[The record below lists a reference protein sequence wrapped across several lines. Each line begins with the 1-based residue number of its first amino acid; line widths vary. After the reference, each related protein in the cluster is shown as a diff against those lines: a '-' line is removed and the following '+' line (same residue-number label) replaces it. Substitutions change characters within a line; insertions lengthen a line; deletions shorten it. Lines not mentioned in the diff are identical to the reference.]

1 MTRRMLI
8 LVALS
13 VCISGGT
20 LPAQEKP
27 ASHVIL
33 LGTIKVKPGRED
45 DFKKVLAEMSVRMRR
60 EDHGNVRFEFYRA
73 AAGRGQQAE
82 TASTWY
88 EYEEWVDPG
97 IVKRARQM
105 GRADSADDVEG
116 NDGELLVRPAD
127 ARRFPVSA

>member
-1 MTRRMLI
+1 M
-8 LVALS
+8 
-13 VCISGGT
+13 
-20 LPAQEKP
+20 PAQEKA

-73 AAGRGQQAE
+73 APGRGQQAD

-88 EYEEWVDPG
+88 EYEEWVDQEASSAHAKWAGP
-97 IVKRARQM
+97 ILQTTWKEMTESYSFAR
-105 GRADSADDVEG
+105 
-116 NDGELLVRPAD
+116 LT
-127 ARRFPVSA
+127 PVDFQ